1 MNQKITE
8 QESRFGHLE
17 QMSVAEL
24 LAHIN
29 EEDAGVAKAVNVQS
43 RRLRHWWKP

>member
-24 LAHIN
+24 MKHIN
-29 EEDAGVAKAVNVQS
+29 EEDAFVATAVKRAIPQIVA
-43 RRLRHWWKP
+43 LVEG